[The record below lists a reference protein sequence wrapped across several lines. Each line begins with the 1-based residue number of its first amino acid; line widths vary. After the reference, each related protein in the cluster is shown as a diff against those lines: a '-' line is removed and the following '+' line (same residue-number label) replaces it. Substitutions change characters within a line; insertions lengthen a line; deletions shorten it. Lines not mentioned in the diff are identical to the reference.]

1 MTDDK
6 PLFIEL
12 EDTDSGQLPPAPI
25 TEQVLTPADN
35 IPSAAQAKE
44 KRYGHL
50 LAHGTTVAETWTE
63 NWIEKVIEVEAEQ
76 GYAICGAKKRV
87 DDLLDGSETITDPLA
102 LVCRNRGGTGTDH
115 PGEGR
120 CKHHGGSSHL
130 GTMTTGQFSL
140 LKHNKLSSR
149 VHDFFENEQILDMR
163 SAIGTTWAAADAM
176 LEDEEEITPERANQI
191 GALMTR
197 IANMI
202 KQHNDIQEKRRISIE
217 VPEFMAWSEFFYE
230 LAVEHI
236 ERSGGDVAA
245 FLRDAQTFYDRT
257 VTIVVGAQGGRN
269 SLGAGDQVGPE
280 SDAGVSR
287 PVIEVA

>member
-1 MTDDK
+1 MPEQ

-25 TEQVLTPADN
+25 DSHEVKSPSDN
-35 IPSAAQAKE
+35 VPSAE

-50 LAHGTTVAETWTE
+50 LSHGTTVSEKWTE
-63 NWIEKVIEVEAEQ
+63 SWIEKVIEVEKEQ
-76 GYAICGAKKRV
+76 GYAICGAKKRAE
-87 DDLLDGSETITDPLA
+87 DLLESDDTLTDPLA
-102 LVCRNRGGTGTDH
+102 MVCRNRAGYRTDH

-120 CKHHGGSSHL
+120 CTHHGGHLHL
-130 GTMTTGQFSL
+130 GTTKTGQFSL
-140 LKHNKLSSR
+140 LKNNKLSGR
-149 VHDFFENEQILDMR
+149 VHEFFENEQILDMR
-163 SAIGTTWAAADAM
+163 SVIGTTWAAADAM
-176 LEDEEEITPERANQI
+176 LEDEEEISPDRAAQI

-197 IANMI
+197 IANMV

-245 FLRDAQTFYDRT
+245 FLRDAQSFYDRT
-257 VTIVVGAQGGRN
+257 VTIVVGAQGSRN
-269 SLGAGDQVGPE
+269 RLGAGDQIGAE

-287 PVIEVA
+287 PVVEIP